1 MCDLFVYVPE
11 TDFADYIDD
20 NTPHA
25 TNKHLETV
33 LKDLEQDSDDFFK
46 SFKNNLLKANPE
58 KLHIL
63 VSTNG
68 KIPWNVGKHYKNL

>member
-63 VSTNG
+63 VSANG